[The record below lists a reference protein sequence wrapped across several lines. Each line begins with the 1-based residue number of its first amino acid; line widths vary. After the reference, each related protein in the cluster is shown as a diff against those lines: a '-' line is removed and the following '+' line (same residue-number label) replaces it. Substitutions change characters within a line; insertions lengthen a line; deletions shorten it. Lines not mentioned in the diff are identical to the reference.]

1 MNAKQKIIDRIDMME
16 SKDVFIANDFFD
28 IAVFVKIEYATY
40 KENIGFNYKN
50 EWSIEIY
57 INGKEIKGTY
67 CNVNEIIENLED
79 SLEKCKDYLNDF
91 FKEID
96 TEYSEQLEFG
106 EKEKFLKE
114 VINYYKRI

>member
-1 MNAKQKIIDRIDMME
+1 MDLMELDRCIQDLKALNE
-16 SKDVFIANDFFD
+16 TNDFFD

-57 INGKEIKGTY
+57 INGKEIKATY
-67 CNVNEIIENLED
+67 CSIDEIIENLED
-79 SLEKCKDYLNDF
+79 GLEKCKDYLNDF

>member
-1 MNAKQKIIDRIDMME
+1 MDLIELDRCIQDLKALTE
-16 SKDVFIANDFFD
+16 SNQFFD

-40 KENIGFNYKN
+40 KEIIGFNYKN

-57 INGKEIKGTY
+57 INGEEIKDTY
-67 CNVNEIIENLED
+67 CSIDEIIENLED
-79 SLEKCKDYLNDF
+79 GLDKCKDYLNDF

-96 TEYSEQLEFG
+96 TEYSEKLKFR